1 MAMTAIILTGCV
13 YTPNALRETIEAFS
27 SLCEATFTTTE
38 DESLLVELSCP
49 SQQLA
54 DEFLNYALALSAQER
69 LT

>member
-1 MAMTAIILTGCV
+1 MLNGAIILTGCV
-13 YTPNALRETIEAFS
+13 YTPNALQKTIEAFS

-38 DESLLVELSCP
+38 DNSLLVELSCP
-49 SQQLA
+49 SQQSV